1 MKKTLSIHLLKNAI
15 QILLFLILFF
25 PTIFQNIK
33 LVLIIFILFM
43 YLVIPVNKIRV
54 KYSILIWLLA
64 YLLTNFFYLTLGS
77 IRNNQVFNILS
88 SVYLLWPI
96 LYFLVFI
103 FPLSLEDIKFDI
115 FKFCSKVGLIISIFT
130 IYIYLSYRGVLPEIT
145 VIDSIF
151 PHSINSYGGYV
162 SYFSPNITSF
172 FFLIPIVIISVF
184 NKKQNEYIILNIISL
199 FSMVLS
205 SLLIGR
211 RALILSIGIVLII
224 YICIKIYIGEIKLIK
239 VIKFLL
245 IFIVGY
251 FLIYYILSF
260 FNLNLRIFNLE
271 LISQLSD
278 GERNNQFVDLINS
291 WKNKPIIGVGYGINS
306 EHVIRSFTV
315 PGTYELSYV
324 ALLFQTG
331 IVGVLVYGILYLWLA
346 FRTLLLFFKSKN
358 IEYLAMFLSYV
369 SIMIAHGTNPYIT
382 SFDGAWIMFFLL
394 ASINRYPHSLN
405 GKGDISDK

>member
-1 MKKTLSIHLLKNAI
+1 
-15 QILLFLILFF
+15 
-25 PTIFQNIK
+25 
-33 LVLIIFILFM
+33 
-43 YLVIPVNKIRV
+43 
-54 KYSILIWLLA
+54 
-64 YLLTNFFYLTLGS
+64 
-77 IRNNQVFNILS
+77 
-88 SVYLLWPI
+88 
-96 LYFLVFI
+96 
-103 FPLSLEDIKFDI
+103 
-115 FKFCSKVGLIISIFT
+115 
-130 IYIYLSYRGVLPEIT
+130 
-145 VIDSIF
+145 
-151 PHSINSYGGYV
+151 
-162 SYFSPNITSF
+162 
-172 FFLIPIVIISVF
+172 
-184 NKKQNEYIILNIISL
+184 
-199 FSMVLS
+199 
-205 SLLIGR
+205 
-211 RALILSIGIVLII
+211 
-224 YICIKIYIGEIKLIK
+224 KLIK